1 MRIAVYSG
9 SFDPLHIGH
18 LAILKF
24 LSESADFDWTYL
36 VVSPQNPF
44 KDREKALSAS
54 SRLEA
59 AKNALSRHP
68 ELKAS
73 VEDIELS
80 MTPPHYT
87 IRTLDALREREPE
100 NQFTLIVGADNL
112 VRMNGWRSYQ
122 RLLSQYGLAV
132 YPRPGYDMDA
142 LVKSL
147 RDECSLI
154 GIDYKI
160 RKILAPQVD
169 ISSTQI
175 REAML
180 RGENT
185 DSLLM

>member
-1 MRIAVYSG
+1 
-9 SFDPLHIGH
+9 
-18 LAILKF
+18 
-24 LSESADFDWTYL
+24 
-36 VVSPQNPF
+36 
-44 KDREKALSAS
+44 
-54 SRLEA
+54 
-59 AKNALSRHP
+59 
-68 ELKAS
+68 
-73 VEDIELS
+73 
-80 MTPPHYT
+80 
-87 IRTLDALREREPE
+87 
-100 NQFTLIVGADNL
+100 
-112 VRMNGWRSYQ
+112 
-122 RLLSQYGLAV
+122 
-132 YPRPGYDMDA
+132 MDA